1 MTFNKEK
8 RGISAGQVILSVS
21 SECLPVQI
29 KKWDVKAMCHGGEQP
44 VDSLSVL
51 SSAMWRDILILPFQD
66 YIIPSSGILKEILP
80 REKSHD

>member
-51 SSAMWRDILILPFQD
+51 SSAM
-66 YIIPSSGILKEILP
+66 
-80 REKSHD
+80 